1 MKIYS
6 RDFSFEN
13 WFRRFFLLKM
23 CPRIFSFYEDV
34 FMKICSGKFSFEDLF
49 KRFFL
54 WKLVQEI
61 FPSEDVFRKFFLL
74 WRCVHEDLF
83 RRFFFW
89 RFIQEIFPLKIGLGD
104 FSFEDLFKRFFL
116 LKFWGHCVIDHVLEM
131 LALEHWWSVV
141 SFGHGAIW
149 TMLVT
154 YGILAMLVICDV
166 VGWVLSWISGALKLW
181 RILAMLVICDVCWMN
196 FGLNFGGHQNCEEFV
211 V

>member
-1 MKIYS
+1 MKICS
-6 RDFSFEN
+6 GD
-13 WFRRFFLLKM
+13 L
-23 CPRIFSFYEDV
+23 SFYEDV
-34 FMKICSGKFSFEDLF
+34 FMKICLGDFSFEDLF

-61 FPSEDVFRKFFLL
+61 FPFEDVFRRFFLL
-74 WRCVHEDLF
+74 WRCVHKDLF
-83 RRFFFW
+83 RRFFL
-89 RFIQEIFPLKIGLGD
+89 LKMCLGD

-149 TMLVT
+149 PMLVT
-154 YGILAMLVICDV
+154 YG
-166 VGWVLSWISGALKLW
+166 
-181 RILAMLVICDVCWMN
+181 ILAMLVICDVCWMN